1 MMKFNKC
8 ESFQDVYDDDD
19 YVSDVKGLFQEDDST
34 NVDPNDMFVD
44 FNALRLDS
52 KAKNKILLEDK
63 ESKYIGLLIL
73 HYLIPLLY
81 IQLHHLKFFNS

>member
-8 ESFQDVYDDDD
+8 ESFQDLYDDDD

-63 ESKYIGLLIL
+63 ESKYIGLSIL

-81 IQLHHLKFFNS
+81 IQLHHLNFFNS